1 MTDKMVQITVE
12 ILDILAT
19 ATKEMQQSVG
29 SESDICLTFH
39 ELDIVSEKFLK
50 RVVGWTDLEDGINK
64 LDKLTIEEVAMIN
77 AQLLK
82 VAHNTDIN
90 VTEVKEGVRSIDENV
105 LAVKSGIQL
114 ANDNVKAVGEKVRA
128 MSDGRQSL

>member
-29 SESDICLTFH
+29 SESDLCPRFH

-50 RVVGWTDLEDGINK
+50 RVAGWTDLEDGINK
-64 LDKLTIEEVAMIN
+64 LDKLTIEEVAMIS

-82 VAHNTDIN
+82 VAHNADIN

-114 ANDNVKAVGEKVRA
+114 ANDNVKAVGEKVQA
-128 MSDGRQSL
+128 ISDGRQSL